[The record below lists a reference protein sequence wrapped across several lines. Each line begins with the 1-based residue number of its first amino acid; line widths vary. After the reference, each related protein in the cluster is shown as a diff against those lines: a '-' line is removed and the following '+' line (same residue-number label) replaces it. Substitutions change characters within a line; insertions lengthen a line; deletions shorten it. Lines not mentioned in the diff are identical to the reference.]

1 MRRRSPLSNFL
12 SVCVVFACAACE
24 SGAAPT
30 SPRDAGTA
38 SDTGAA
44 SDAGAA
50 RDVYDGSLDDVDLP
64 PEDVPPCAVRPDAAG
79 VTCVLQVRGSARD
92 DTGAPLGDHVITV
105 CGPACFVTRTAP
117 DGSFVTPVGDFLDPS
132 IYTVLVHGR
141 PDHASLYVALAP
153 VVDRVATFAEPL
165 VVPRYT
171 QSGELFPDPARGG
184 SVTAGDVTLTVPA
197 GAMLEFD
204 LEDALLGDLGRRFR
218 VVSVPIDRAPRFAR
232 DAGLVALWA
241 LAPFNLLASPKLAV
255 RVANRTGMAP
265 NAAVDFVVMGQE
277 GLVAPLTAGRA
288 IVAAAGHVSAD
299 GMSITTDPGEGIS
312 YVTWLGVRPHAAR

>member
-1 MRRRSPLSNFL
+1 MRRRSPLLNFL
-12 SVCVVFACAACE
+12 SACVVFACAACE
-24 SGAAPT
+24 SNGGPSSA
-30 SPRDAGTA
+30 RDAG
-38 SDTGAA
+38 A
-44 SDAGAA
+44 SDAGATSDTGA
-50 RDVYDGSLDDVDLP
+50 TRDVYDESLDDVDLP
-64 PEDVPPCAVRPDAAG
+64 PEDVPPCTVRPDAAG
-79 VTCVLQVRGSARD
+79 VTCVLQVRGTARD

-171 QSGELFPDPARGG
+171 QSGDLFPDPARGG

-197 GAMLEFD
+197 GATLEFD

-218 VVSVPIDRAPRFAR
+218 VAPVPIDRAPRFAR
-232 DAGLVALWA
+232 DAGVVALWA
-241 LAPFNLLASPKLAV
+241 LAPFNLLASPKLAA
-255 RVANRTGMAP
+255 RVANRAGMAP
-265 NAAVDFVVMGQE
+265 NAAVDFVVMGRE
-277 GLVAPLTAGRA
+277 GLVPPLTAGRA